1 MKRSL
6 FLVAA
11 VLLLC
16 LVANAQQPV
25 TPDDGVV
32 KDGVYSNRYFHFSVA
47 YPADWVVHGDA
58 TNTQLKEVAKE
69 RATSSG
75 ALSSASSEVIL
86 KNTYQLL
93 TAFQYPLGTPGVELN
108 SGFMIVAENVSHA
121 PGIVSGRDYVITTRP
136 LMLKLGA
143 QPVQDEP
150 DALVLSGRKF
160 FRQDYVTEVGGLA
173 VRQTTIITIIKGFAL
188 GFIMT
193 GKDPQVVNEAAK
205 ALDTLKFND
214 SPVASSPKPTGTTSR
229 TKTKSRRRP

>member
-6 FLVAA
+6 FLVAI

-16 LVANAQQPV
+16 LVANGQQAA
-25 TPDDGVV
+25 TPDDGDV

-47 YPADWVVHGDA
+47 YPAGWVVHGDA
-58 TNTQLKEVAKE
+58 TNTRLKEGGKE
-69 RATSSG
+69 RATGQAGLSG
-75 ALSSASSEVIL
+75 ASAEVIL

-93 TAFQYPLGTPGVELN
+93 TTFQYPLGTPEVELN

-150 DALVLSGRKF
+150 VALVLSGRKF
-160 FRQDYVTEVGGLA
+160 FRQDYVTEVNGLSL
-173 VRQTTIITIIKGFAL
+173 RQVTIITIVKGFAL
-188 GFIMT
+188 GFILT
-193 GKDPQVVNEAAK
+193 GKDQKFVDETAK
-205 ALDTLKFND
+205 ALVTLKFTD
-214 SPVASSPKPTGTTSR
+214 PPLASPKPTVTKSR